1 MLMAIL
7 YREDQIVASAY
18 ACDQHA
24 YGNDYWCEIHPIEL
38 SPTAFEFDIDG
49 LYETAYVS
57 VANLQLRDR
66 LRKASIDESIDL
78 EELTADLES
87 SLTPTYMPKRAA

>member
-7 YREDQIVASAY
+7 YRDEQILAAAH

-24 YGNDYWCEIHPIEL
+24 LGKDFWSEVHPIQL
-38 SPTAFEFDIDG
+38 PFSAFEFNLDAV
-49 LYETAYVS
+49 YETAYVS

-66 LRKASIDESIDL
+66 LLKASIDDSIDL
-78 EELTADLES
+78 FELTSDLEN
-87 SLTPTYMPKRAA
+87 SLTPSYMPRRAA